1 VTGVAATMATW
12 VIYAA
17 FSPDG
22 QPTPYATEQVA
33 SYRELGFD
41 TLVVDTSPHLSAARR
56 AAWDRLATH
65 WFQRANVGYDF
76 TSYREG
82 IEHLRATHAL
92 DPNATAVL
100 LTNDSCFGPFERM
113 HEVFRRIPRDDGAT
127 KTVHAITDS
136 YERHHHLQSYWLYAP
151 PDVLPV
157 VLEFFDAMKPLA
169 GLDDAISFGE
179 LAFSRFLS
187 ERGCTLR
194 ALAPTAEVV
203 PRFARFNGFAL
214 SLLELGFRRIL
225 DRPKYSRATDAA
237 CLRHLLHRPAP
248 FDGFNPTLGLGIRM
262 VQAGLTP
269 FVKRRLLR
277 ENPYA
282 DPSIPPYPLQADLQ
296 NRDVLRL
303 VRPVDAPRQGNAG

>member
-1 VTGVAATMATW
+1 MTAPNATW

-22 QPTPYATEQVA
+22 QPTPYAAEQVA
-33 SYRELGFD
+33 SYRELGFN
-41 TLVVDTSPHLSAARR
+41 TLVVDTSPHLSNARR

-82 IEHLRATHAL
+82 IEHLRATNAIE
-92 DPNATAVL
+92 PGATAVL
-100 LTNDSCFGPFERM
+100 LTNDSCFGPFEQM
-113 HEVFRRIPRDDGAT
+113 HDVFVRIRRDGGPA
-127 KTVHAITDS
+127 KTVYAITDS
-136 YERHHHLQSYWLYAP
+136 YEFHHHLQSYWLYVP
-151 PDVLPV
+151 PDVLAV
-157 VLEFFDAMKPLA
+157 ALEFFDEMRPLS

-214 SLLELGFRRIL
+214 SLLEFGFRRL
-225 DRPKYSRATDAA
+225 LRRPKYSRATDAA
-237 CLRHLLHRPAP
+237 CLRHLLHRPSP
-248 FDGFNPTLGLGIRM
+248 FEGFNPTLGLGIRM
-262 VQAGLTP
+262 VEAGLTP

-282 DPSIPPYPLQADLQ
+282 DPSIPPCPSQADLQ

-303 VRPVDAPRQGNAG
+303 LRSVDARGQGNGG

>member
-1 VTGVAATMATW
+1 MTAPTTTW
-12 VIYAA
+12 VVYAA

-22 QPTPYATEQVA
+22 ESTPYATEQVA
-33 SYRELGFD
+33 SYRELGFN

-82 IEHLRATHAL
+82 IEHLRTIHAF
-92 DPNATAVL
+92 DPGATAVL

-113 HEVFRRIPRDDGAT
+113 HDVFLRMRRDDGAS
-127 KTVHAITDS
+127 KAVYAITDS
-136 YERHHHLQSYWLYAP
+136 YEFHHHLQSYWLYVP
-151 PDVLPV
+151 PDVLAV
-157 VLEFFDAMKPLA
+157 TLEFFDAMKPLA

-214 SLLELGFRRIL
+214 SLLELGFRRVL
-225 DRPKYSRATDAA
+225 GRPKYSRATDAA
-237 CLRHLLHRPAP
+237 CLRHLLRRPAP
-248 FDGFNPTLGLGIRM
+248 FDRFNPTLGLGVRM
-262 VQAGLTP
+262 AEAGLTP

-282 DPSIPPYPLQADLQ
+282 DPSIPTYPPQADLQ

-303 VRPVDAPRQGNAG
+303 LRPADAGGQGAAA